1 MANVIVGE
9 STSSNVPRSM
19 EFTLLLLGI
28 CIHSHTLKRFKRPE
42 STGHLESV
50 FFEGTLGEYTFG
62 FL

>member
-19 EFTLLLLGI
+19 ELTLFLLGI
-28 CIHSHTLKRFKRPE
+28 CIHSHKLKRFKRPE

-50 FFEGTLGEYTFG
+50 FV
-62 FL
+62 